1 VASRV
6 WCATLVG
13 TELEASTAWTSVP
26 ERTSPFDRSPAPLD
40 HRAPPW
46 TPTLTWGVIA
56 NMSSD
61 SNLTST
67 KRRAALSILGR
78 KRLGELTNRNDL
90 MVQDRRSVDSHIEAL
105 MKARLDF
112 AELLR
117 LLKREELQRICDE
130 LELDRGGRECEVLIA
145 RILGTSGNEKMTWR
159 DAILTVLRE
168 RNEPVHYSDIA
179 DEILSRKLVHS
190 DTATPARTV
199 YSTCINEMKSER
211 SEIARVG
218 RGLFSA
224 SDRVA
229 SSSEGS
235 ENESAESWIQAL
247 GVLWRRNWVRWSSNP
262 RLLGV
267 APNGDKHIDFGDQ
280 RGVYVLYDSARP
292 VYVGRVIDRPLGKR
306 LGEHVTDRLGARW
319 DRFSWFGLRSVTD
332 DGDLA
337 PTPSA
342 TCSSETF
349 ISDLEAILIEMLE
362 PPLNRRRG
370 DDLEAK
376 EYRQV
381 PDEKE
386 QMERLREVMEKAMRQ
401 VSA

>member
-1 VASRV
+1 MAS
-6 WCATLVG
+6 
-13 TELEASTAWTSVP
+13 
-26 ERTSPFDRSPAPLD
+26 
-40 HRAPPW
+40 
-46 TPTLTWGVIA
+46 
-56 NMSSD
+56 MSSD
-61 SNLTST
+61 SNLSPR

-78 KRLGELTNRNDL
+78 ERLGELANRYDL
-90 MVQDRRSVDSHIEAL
+90 MVEDRRSVDSHVEAL

-117 LLKREELQRICDE
+117 LLRREELQRICDE
-130 LELDRGGRECEVLIA
+130 LELDRGGRECEILIS
-145 RILGTSGNEKMTWR
+145 RILGSSGSQKMTWR

-168 RNEPVHYSDIA
+168 SNEPVHYTNIA
-179 DEILSRKLVHS
+179 DEILARKLVDS

-199 YSTCINEMKSER
+199 YTTCLVEMKSDR
-211 SEIARVG
+211 PEIVRVG

-224 SDRVA
+224 IGGVA
-229 SSSEGS
+229 QLAEGS
-235 ENESAESWIQAL
+235 ETESSESWIQAL
-247 GVLWRRNWVRWSSNP
+247 GVLWRRDWVRWTSNP

-267 APNGDKHIDFGDQ
+267 APNGDKNIDFGDQ

-292 VYVGRVIDRPLGKR
+292 VYVGRAIDRPLGKR

-319 DRFSWFGLRSVTD
+319 DRFSWFGIRSVTD
-332 DGDLA
+332 AGELA

-342 TCSSETF
+342 NFRSGTF
-349 ISDLEAILIEMLE
+349 ISDLEAILIEVLE

-381 PDEKE
+381 QDDREH
-386 QMERLREVMEKAMRQ
+386 MERLREVMEKAMRQ